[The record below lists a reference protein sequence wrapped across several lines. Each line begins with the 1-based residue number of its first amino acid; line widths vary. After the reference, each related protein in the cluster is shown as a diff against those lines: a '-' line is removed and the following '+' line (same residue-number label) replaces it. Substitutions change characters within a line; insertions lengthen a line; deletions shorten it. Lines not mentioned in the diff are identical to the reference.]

1 MVAVNSSKSVLFGI
15 SAPKI
20 VLLSFSNWHCQVL
33 SCFTVL
39 LCFRD
44 IVILQ
49 KKTIRVNSKF
59 KLIM

>member
-1 MVAVNSSKSVLFGI
+1 MVAVNSSKGVLFGI
-15 SAPKI
+15 SKTKI
-20 VLLSFSNWHCQVL
+20 VLLSFSSWHCQVL

-49 KKTIRVNSKF
+49 KNQVG
-59 KLIM
+59 LIYILRDIM